1 MSAVVEQSGRPA
13 ERRMPWRGML
23 GSLLL
28 HLAIIALLL
37 GLWQTAP
44 APELV
49 VPHVTVVIEAPGSE
63 GSSGG
68 GGGAG
73 PGQAETPEAS
83 PQGST
88 IAQAEAAPPTAEQT
102 TPSETPATAEP
113 QEIEQPPAPETTP
126 VAPTP
131 EITVPPTPAVPLP
144 TPEPAKTALE
154 TAPPPP
160 KPQRKPP
167 LPQAPTRVATPPP
180 PLPQAAPPLP
190 EPAPAPAQTL
200 AAAAPAAAGPDT
212 GGPGGP
218 RGAGQGAE
226 GKGLGSA
233 GNSSGPGDDYLD
245 RVRRRLRQFQKY
257 PEQAVKQ
264 KQEGTVVLAITV
276 ARDGSVLDATVARS
290 SGFPLIDEAAV
301 KMARDAAPLP
311 PFPATYAQDKR
322 TFDIPQKYEIGLFDR
337 IFR

>member
-49 VPHVTVVIEAPGSE
+49 VPHVAIVIEAPGSE

-68 GGGAG
+68 GGGG
-73 PGQAETPEAS
+73 GQGQAEAPAA
-83 PQGST
+83 

-102 TPSETPATAEP
+102 TPTETPATAEP
-113 QEIEQPPAPETTP
+113 QKMEQPPTAETTP

-131 EITVPPTPAVPLP
+131 DITAPPT
-144 TPEPAKTALE
+144 
-154 TAPPPP
+154 PPPP

-167 LPQAPTRVATPPP
+167 LPQPPIRIAAAPPP
-180 PLPQAAPPLP
+180 QPQASPPLP
-190 EPAPAPAQTL
+190 EPAPAPAPAATPTPAQTL
-200 AAAAPAAAGPDT
+200 ANAAPAAAGPDT

-218 RGAGQGAE
+218 RGAGKGAE
-226 GKGLGSA
+226 GNGLGSA

-290 SGFPLIDEAAV
+290 SGFALIDEAAV
-301 KMARDAAPLP
+301 KMARDASPLP
-311 PFPATYAQDKR
+311 PFPATYTQDQR

>member
-1 MSAVVEQSGRPA
+1 
-13 ERRMPWRGML
+13 MPWRGML

-73 PGQAETPEAS
+73 PGQGEAPAAS

-88 IAQAEAAPPTAEQT
+88 IAQAEAAPPTAEKT
-102 TPSETPATAEP
+102 TPIETPATAEP
-113 QEIEQPPAPETTP
+113 QEMEPPPAAETTQ

-131 EITVPPTPAVPLP
+131 EITAPPTPAVPLP
-144 TPEPAKTALE
+144 TPEPAQTVLATAPPL
-154 TAPPPP
+154 PPPP

-167 LPQAPTRVATPPP
+167 VPQPPTRVATTPPP
-180 PLPQAAPPLP
+180 QPQPAPPPP
-190 EPAPAPAQTL
+190 EPAPASVPAATPAPAQSL
-200 AAAAPAAAGPDT
+200 ASAAPAAAGPDT
-212 GGPGGP
+212 GGPGGQ
-218 RGAGQGAE
+218 RGAGKGAE

-257 PEQAVKQ
+257 PEEAVKQ

-301 KMARDAAPLP
+301 KMARDATPLP
-311 PFPATYAQDKR
+311 PFPPTYTQVQR